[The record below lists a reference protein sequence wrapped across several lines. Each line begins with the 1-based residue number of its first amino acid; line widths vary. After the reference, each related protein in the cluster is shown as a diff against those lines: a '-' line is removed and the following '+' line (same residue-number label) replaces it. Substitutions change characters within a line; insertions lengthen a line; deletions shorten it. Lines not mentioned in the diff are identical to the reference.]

1 MEKEINEVENKGQM
15 VMNLLEQ
22 HNLFWEVKKENLF
35 TREGIVSDYLSI
47 RRGDNDLEFMTCK
60 DGYEV
65 FQNWDLAELTH
76 EIATKLG
83 GDIVKGGSLQ
93 KGRKV
98 FMQIDSG
105 SIKNI
110 GLNKDQI
117 DKYITITNSH
127 DGSSGV
133 GLGMTNKTISC
144 SNIFHKAYRDLA
156 HKVRH
161 TKTMREKIDTIMFGI
176 DDFKESELSL
186 YENFMRMNEVKA
198 KPNDVK
204 RLIESLTG
212 VNVEMTSQE
221 ASDKYS
227 TNAINKAKNLT
238 IRIAEESAQK
248 GQTLWGL
255 FSGVTSYT
263 NRDLPGN
270 KELME
275 SKMIG
280 AGQKLDSK
288 AYNEISKLVYA

>member
-1 MEKEINEVENKGQM
+1 MENQINEVENKGQM
-15 VMNLLEQ
+15 VMDLLEQ

-65 FQNWDLAELTH
+65 FQNWDLAELTN

-83 GDIVKGGSLQ
+83 GNVVKGGSLQ

-110 GLNKDQI
+110 GLNNDQI

-144 SNIFHKAYRDLA
+144 SNIFHKAYKDLA

-161 TKTMREKIDTIMFGI
+161 TKTMREKIDTIMFGV

-186 YENFMRMNEVKA
+186 YDTFKKMNEIES
-198 KPNDVK
+198 KPNDIK
-204 RLIESLTG
+204 RLIRSLVG
-212 VNVEMTSQE
+212 VDVTMNAQE
-221 ASDKYS
+221 ASDNYS
-227 TNAINKAKNLT
+227 TNAINKARNLT
-238 IRIAEESAQK
+238 LRIAEESSQK

-280 AGQKLDSK
+280 SGQKIDAK
-288 AYNEISKLVYA
+288 AFSEISKLVYA